1 MLQVVGEAGP
11 QQFGLNFPQT
21 AHVKLPQ
28 AQLALDPGVA
38 KFHDSSATAIL
49 GLCFRAG
56 HLFPEG
62 LDRRTFHPP
71 NDSAASPLIFRTAP
85 IGSNLA
91 PPHLLIR
98 RSRLKRAFKPASNL
112 MAQHMKIV

>member
-11 QQFGLNFPQT
+11 QQFGLNFSQT

-28 AQLALDPGVA
+28 TQLALDPGMA

-49 GLCFRAG
+49 GLRFRAS

-62 LDRRTFHPP
+62 LDCRIFYPP
-71 NDSAASPLIFRTAP
+71 NHSTSSPLIFRTALGLAQASRAVAEFCLVP
-85 IGSNLA
+85 IG
-91 PPHLLIR
+91 H
-98 RSRLKRAFKPASNL
+98 
-112 MAQHMKIV
+112 